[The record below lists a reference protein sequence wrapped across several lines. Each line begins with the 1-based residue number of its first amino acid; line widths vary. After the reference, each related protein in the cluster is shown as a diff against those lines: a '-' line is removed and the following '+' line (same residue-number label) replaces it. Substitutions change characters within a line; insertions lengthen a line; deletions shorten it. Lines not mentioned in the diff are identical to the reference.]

1 MTIGAESS
9 RLLKK
14 EPCRQDRAVTGA
26 LSILLTTCLLCSG
39 LVSASPASSWRHP
52 FAGKKRQRI
61 IGLLELASIFRPDET
76 DVKAEAG
83 IPTDLEHPSGRMRAP
98 QPMRR

>member
-14 EPCRQDRAVTGA
+14 EPCRQGLSVTVDP
-26 LSILLTTCLLCSG
+26 SILLMTCLLCSG

-76 DVKAEAG
+76 YV
-83 IPTDLEHPSGRMRAP
+83 
-98 QPMRR
+98 